1 MVLWESDILRIF
13 AFRKRDLTGAIS
25 LFDRCDIGRYPGGKF
40 FRRFEKMIDLRFILV
55 WLFAGLCLAP
65 PSLADVY
72 VYKDKQGVL
81 TFTNVPT
88 HQGFRR
94 VIREG
99 SLKSSGPGLSADAY
113 EDLIRSASDRYSVDA
128 DLIRAV
134 IKVESDF
141 DSGARSHKGAMG
153 LMQLMPE
160 TARLHN
166 IADVYDPGANIDGGV
181 RHLKLLL
188 GRYQG
193 DLELSLAAYNAGI
206 TAVEKH
212 GGIPP
217 FAETREYVRR
227 VLRYYE
233 TYRGDTLQLIRRARQ

>member
-1 MVLWESDILRIF
+1 MKIFKCLFLLLFSGLW
-13 AFRKRDLTGAIS
+13 LTPPGA
-25 LFDRCDIGRYPGGKF
+25 
-40 FRRFEKMIDLRFILV
+40 
-55 WLFAGLCLAP
+55 
-65 PSLADVY
+65 ADVY

-99 SLKSSGPGLSADAY
+99 YARASSLGSSAYSY
-113 EDLIRSASDRYSVDA
+113 EDLIRSASDRHSVDP

-141 DSGARSHKGAMG
+141 DSSARSNKGAMG

-166 IADVYDPGANIDGGV
+166 VVDLYNPSANIDGGV

-188 GRYQG
+188 GKYQG
-193 DLELSLAAYNAGI
+193 DLELSLAAYNAGVN
-206 TAVEKH
+206 AVEKY

-217 FAETREYVRR
+217 FGETKDYIRR
-227 VLRYYE
+227 VLRYYD
-233 TYRGDTLQLIRRARQ
+233 TYRGNGFQVIQQVQRYTDR

>member
-1 MVLWESDILRIF
+1 MKGLYLLLLSF
-13 AFRKRDLTGAIS
+13 
-25 LFDRCDIGRYPGGKF
+25 
-40 FRRFEKMIDLRFILV
+40 
-55 WLFAGLCLAP
+55 FAGLWLTP
-65 PSLADVY
+65 PGAADVY

-99 SLKSSGPGLSADAY
+99 YARASSLGSSANSY
-113 EDLIRSASDRYSVDA
+113 EDLIRSASDRHSVDP

-141 DSGARSHKGAMG
+141 DSSARSNKGAMG

-166 IADVYDPGANIDGGV
+166 VVDLYNPSANIDGGV

-206 TAVEKH
+206 KAVEKH

-227 VLRYYE
+227 VLSYYQS
-233 TYRGDTLQLIRRARQ
+233 YRGDTLQASRPFQP

>member
-1 MVLWESDILRIF
+1 MKHLSWAFLFIF
-13 AFRKRDLTGAIS
+13 LASWLSSPAI
-25 LFDRCDIGRYPGGKF
+25 
-40 FRRFEKMIDLRFILV
+40 
-55 WLFAGLCLAP
+55 
-65 PSLADVY
+65 ADVY

-88 HQGFRR
+88 HEGFRR

-99 SLKSSGPGLSADAY
+99 KTPYRITDSY
-113 EDLIRSASDRYSVDA
+113 EDLIRSASSRHRVDA

-134 IKVESDF
+134 IRVESGF
-141 DSGARSHKGAMG
+141 DSSARSHKGAMG

-160 TARLHN
+160 TARLYN
-166 IADVYDPGANIDGGV
+166 VVNLYDPSANIEGGV

-206 TAVEKH
+206 KAVEKH
-212 GGIPP
+212 GGVPP
-217 FAETREYVRR
+217 FAETRDYVRR
-227 VLRYYE
+227 VLNYYRI
-233 TYRGDTLQLIRRARQ
+233 YRGHSLQVMQ

>member
-1 MVLWESDILRIF
+1 MSTLPSLLVTLIGALW
-13 AFRKRDLTGAIS
+13 
-25 LFDRCDIGRYPGGKF
+25 
-40 FRRFEKMIDLRFILV
+40 
-55 WLFAGLCLAP
+55 LAP
-65 PSLADVY
+65 AVFADVY

-88 HQGFRR
+88 HYGFRR
-94 VIREG
+94 VIRDG
-99 SLKSSGPGLSADAY
+99 APRFSNSASYD
-113 EDLIRSASDRYSVDA
+113 DLIRSASDRHNVDA

-141 DSGARSHKGAMG
+141 DSSARSHKGAMG

-166 IADVYDPGANIDGGV
+166 VLDLFDPGANIEGGV
-181 RHLKLLL
+181 RHLKLLM
-188 GRYQG
+188 GRYHG
-193 DLELSLAAYNAGI
+193 NLELSLAAYNAGI
-206 TAVEKH
+206 KAVERH

-227 VLRYYE
+227 VLGHYQV
-233 TYRGDTLQLIRRARQ
+233 YRGDPLQVIR

>member
-1 MVLWESDILRIF
+1 MKIL
-13 AFRKRDLTGAIS
+13 DY
-25 LFDRCDIGRYPGGKF
+25 LFL
-40 FRRFEKMIDLRFILV
+40 M
-55 WLFAGLCLAP
+55 LFSGLCLASP
-65 PSLADVY
+65 GAADVY

-81 TFTNVPT
+81 TFTNVPS
-88 HQGFRR
+88 HPGFRR

-99 SLKSSGPGLSADAY
+99 SARLSNPGLAASSY
-113 EDLIRSASDRYSVDA
+113 EGLIRSASSRHNVDA
-128 DLIRAV
+128 DLIRAI

-141 DSGARSHKGAMG
+141 DSSARSNKGAMG

-166 IADVYDPGANIDGGV
+166 VADLYDPSANIEGGV

-206 TAVEKH
+206 KAVEKH

-217 FAETREYVRR
+217 FAETRDYVRR
-227 VLRYYE
+227 VLNYYQ
-233 TYRGDTLQLIRRARQ
+233 TYRGDSLQVIQ

>member
-1 MVLWESDILRIF
+1 MKGFYFFLLSFFVGLW
-13 AFRKRDLTGAIS
+13 
-25 LFDRCDIGRYPGGKF
+25 
-40 FRRFEKMIDLRFILV
+40 
-55 WLFAGLCLAP
+55 LAP
-65 PSLADVY
+65 PGAADVY

-99 SLKSSGPGLSADAY
+99 YPGSSDLGSSANSY
-113 EDLIRSASDRYSVDA
+113 EDLIRSASDRHSVDA

-141 DSGARSHKGAMG
+141 DSSARSNKGAMG

-166 IADVYDPGANIDGGV
+166 IVDVYNPSSNIEGGV

-188 GRYQG
+188 GKYQG

-206 TAVEKH
+206 KAVEKH

-227 VLRYYE
+227 VLSYYKS
-233 TYRGDTLQLIRRARQ
+233 YRGDTLQAIRQFQP